1 MPVYLGLFP
10 AITFYESGLMEENP
24 GTQDTAIGLEVQD
37 RFLALSSE
45 MQVIVGNDGR
55 FQWVSPNVERVLG
68 WTIEEMVSR
77 PWAEFVH
84 PEDSNATLAAIGHLF
99 SEHKISRFENR
110 YRHKDGSY
118 RWLFWK
124 GQPYLEQQVIYS
136 VAIDITERKQSE
148 TLLQQQALILEN
160 MAEGAIMADENG
172 TIVFTNS
179 AFDRMFGYERH
190 ELLQQSV
197 SVLHTYSFEENE
209 RLKAAIFEQLR
220 THGTFRQE
228 IHNRKK
234 DGSRFMTEACIN
246 QLMVNGKVYFVT
258 VQRDITDRVQM
269 EADRLRIENELR
281 GSEQRLQA
289 IINNSKA
296 AIFMKDLQGRYLLM
310 NRECEKLFNI
320 TNEWVQGKTDY
331 DLFPPE
337 TADMLREKDRQ
348 VLVAGT
354 ALTLEEQIP
363 LADGVHSYVA
373 IKFPIFDNAGV
384 VYAICGISTDIT
396 DRVQNITDLR
406 RAEEELRQKN
416 AILDVINESAPT
428 PIFVKDRQGRII
440 YANPATCKVLGK
452 SVDEVLGYCDSDLY
466 PNLKDAEHVMDN
478 DRRIMESGQM
488 EVVEES
494 PDGVR
499 TFLGMKVPY
508 YNEAGEVIGLIGISN
523 DITERVQM
531 ERDRE
536 RILQQ
541 EQALRAAAENANRVK
556 DEFLA
561 ILSHELRT
569 PMNPILG
576 WAKLLRG
583 GKLNDTKTALAIETI
598 ERNAQLQVQLIDD
611 LLDISRILQGKL
623 NLSTTPVNLN
633 TVARAAI
640 ETVRLAAE
648 AKAIV
653 IQPIFSSANLV
664 TKGDAGRLQQVIW
677 NLLSNAVKFTP
688 ENGQIKVELSQVGT
702 DAEIQVKDSGKGI
715 KSEFLPHVFEHFRQE
730 DGATTRK
737 FGGLGL
743 GLAIARQIVELHGGQ
758 IRVESP
764 GEDQGATFI
773 VQLPLASPTAQ
784 PSAPLAFQPD
794 SLDLSGLQILVV
806 DDEPD
811 SGDFVAFVLEEAGA
825 IVSRTASGSEA
836 LRQMEQT
843 AFNLIISDIGMPEMD
858 GYQLMQQVRSA
869 QSSTIPAIA
878 LTAYAGEYDRQQA
891 LEAGFQRHL
900 SKPVDLEKL
909 MKEVAALMRV

>member
-1 MPVYLGLFP
+1 L
-10 AITFYESGLMEENP
+10 ATTFYESRPMEESP
-24 GTQDTAIGLEVQD
+24 GKQDTPIELDAHD
-37 RFLALSSE
+37 RFFDLSLE
-45 MQVIVGNDGR
+45 MQVITGNDGR
-55 FQWVSPNVERVLG
+55 FQWVSPNVERMLG
-68 WTIEEMVSR
+68 WTVEEMVNRS
-77 PWAEFVH
+77 WTEFVY
-84 PEDSNATLAAIGHLF
+84 PEDIDATLAETDRLWSGNKVLP
-99 SEHKISRFENR
+99 FENR

-118 RWLFWK
+118 HWLLWQ
-124 GQPYLEQQVIYS
+124 GQPCFERQVIYGI
-136 VAIDITERKQSE
+136 AIDITDRKQSE

-172 TIVFTNS
+172 TIVFTNP
-179 AFDRMFGYERH
+179 AFDRMFGYERN

-209 RLKAAIFEQLR
+209 RLKAAISEQLR
-220 THGTFRQE
+220 IRGAFRQE
-228 IHNRKK
+228 IHNRRK
-234 DGSRFMTEACIN
+234 DGSQFMTEACIN
-246 QLMVNGKVYFVT
+246 QLVVDGKIYFVT
-258 VQRDITDRVQM
+258 VQRDVTDR
-269 EADRLRIENELR
+269 
-281 GSEQRLQA
+281 
-289 IINNSKA
+289 
-296 AIFMKDLQGRYLLM
+296 
-310 NRECEKLFNI
+310 
-320 TNEWVQGKTDY
+320 
-331 DLFPPE
+331 
-337 TADMLREKDRQ
+337 
-348 VLVAGT
+348 
-354 ALTLEEQIP
+354 
-363 LADGVHSYVA
+363 
-373 IKFPIFDNAGV
+373 
-384 VYAICGISTDIT
+384 
-396 DRVQNITDLR
+396 LR

-452 SVDEVLGYCDSDLY
+452 SVDEVVGYCDRDLY
-466 PNLKDAEHVMDN
+466 PNLEDAEHVMDN

-556 DEFLA
+556 DEFMA

-623 NLSTTPVNLN
+623 NLSVTPVNLN

-648 AKAIV
+648 AKAIT
-653 IQPIFSSANLV
+653 IQPLFLSDNLV
-664 TKGDAGRLQQVIW
+664 AKGDAGRLQQVIW

-702 DAEIQVKDSGKGI
+702 NAQIQVKDSGKGI
-715 KSEFLPHVFEHFRQE
+715 KPEFLPHVFEHFRQE

-784 PSAPLAFQPD
+784 PSTPPSSLPD

-825 IVSRTASGSEA
+825 IVSRTASGREA

-843 AFNLIISDIGMPEMD
+843 TFNLIISDIGMPEMD
-858 GYQLMQQVRSA
+858 GYQLMRQVRSA

-900 SKPVDLEKL
+900 SKPVELEKL
-909 MKEVAALMRV
+909 MREIAVLMRI